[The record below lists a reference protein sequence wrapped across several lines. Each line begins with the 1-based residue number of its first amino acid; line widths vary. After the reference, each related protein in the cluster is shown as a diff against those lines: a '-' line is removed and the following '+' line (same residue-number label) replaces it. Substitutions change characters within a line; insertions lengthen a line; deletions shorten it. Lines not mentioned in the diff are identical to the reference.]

1 MPIRLPSRLALALC
15 AGLSMLAGVGSAV
28 AGGVALEIYNRDT
41 HPLRCVVVLA
51 HFMSMELGP
60 VAPGATAVLDVD
72 RVKPD
77 GSLLLLHDGQP
88 PKVIENLLCGRQKN
102 WAATRGNVSL
112 SEARAAGADR
122 LSTACAVKEQRLR
135 CDAWTRE

>member
-1 MPIRLPSRLALALC
+1 
-15 AGLSMLAGVGSAV
+15 
-28 AGGVALEIYNRDT
+28 
-41 HPLRCVVVLA
+41 VVLA

-60 VAPGATAVLDVD
+60 VAPGAAAVLDVD
-72 RVKPD
+72 RVDPD

-112 SEARAAGADR
+112 LEARAAAAGR
-122 LSTACAVKEQRLR
+122 LSTTCAVEEQRLR